1 MHKILLAALSLC
13 SMQAALVT
21 NVAAS
26 ETIKQ
31 REYVYAYDEEA
42 KGLDDDIFVICTDC
56 PDSRLNQIYT
66 IATRYTIDPQKG
78 TVPRTDENIS
88 AIQEEPVQPKFLPE
102 SKILGIIRF
111 PFDSYALSRKSKTQL
126 DEIEHTNKRVRLEG
140 FSCTAGTD
148 RYNLKL
154 SQRRARTVADYLK
167 SKGIL
172 VLNYSG
178 LGESTKYK
186 DKPSNRRV
194 EIIEGKG
201 VTQE

>member
-1 MHKILLAALSLC
+1 L
-13 SMQAALVT
+13 QAGLVT
-21 NVAAS
+21 NTAAS

-31 REYVYAYDEEA
+31 REYVYAYDDEA

-66 IATRYTIDPQKG
+66 IATRYSIDPQKG
-78 TVPRTDENIS
+78 TVPRTEEKIS
-88 AIQEEPVQPKFLPE
+88 AKQEEPVQPKILPE
-102 SKILGIIRF
+102 NKILGIIRF
-111 PFDSYALSRKSKTQL
+111 PFDSYVLSRKSITQL
-126 DEIEHTNKRVRLEG
+126 DGIEHTNKRVRVEG
-140 FSCTAGTD
+140 FTCTEGTD

-154 SQRRARTVADYLK
+154 SQRRAKTVADYLK
-167 SKGIL
+167 SRGIS

-201 VTQE
+201 VKQE